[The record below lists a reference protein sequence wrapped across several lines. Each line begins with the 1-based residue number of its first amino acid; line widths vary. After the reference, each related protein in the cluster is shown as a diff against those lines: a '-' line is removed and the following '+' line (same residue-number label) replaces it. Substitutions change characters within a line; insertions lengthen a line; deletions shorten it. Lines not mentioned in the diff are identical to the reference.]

1 MDGDRKDQW
10 RAFVYEIGTEEMPA
24 RFLMPAIEQF
34 KALLEEALNEA
45 MIEHAGIEC
54 YATPRRL
61 VAFSQAMSPVQ
72 PEREVKVRGPSAGV
86 AFDESGKPTKA
97 AIGFARS
104 QGVSVDELIIEE
116 TERGKFVFA
125 VKRVGGRRTLD
136 VLSEV
141 LPDVTSQLSF
151 PKMMRW
157 GSGGFRFGRP
167 IRWLLALYG
176 DDVIE
181 FELAGLKS
189 DRISRGHRTLCK
201 GLVTLSRAEDYFDAM
216 AKANVIVKHDERRVM
231 IREQVESLA
240 NSIGAKPLI
249 REELLDEVTFMTEH
263 PTSVI
268 CSFDERY
275 LSLPKEVLETVM
287 IHHQRYFPVV
297 DNGGKGLLPHFI
309 AIRDGGTDWIDTVRE
324 GYEKVL
330 QARFADAEFFFR
342 EDVKHPLEWYVE
354 KLKGLLFQ
362 TGLGSMYEKVQ
373 RIKELVLRY
382 CELAGLDEHQK
393 EIALRAAQLCK
404 ADLATQMVQ
413 ELTELEGIIGYEYA
427 IRSGEPPEVAM
438 AIKEHYMP
446 RHANDDMPSTT
457 VGALLGIADRMD
469 TLCACFDR
477 GLIPTGSADPIGL
490 RRAASTIVGVLCYK
504 KLHMKLSSL
513 IDCALEVLKDAS
525 LLRSPADETRISL
538 LSFFKGRVDTLLQ
551 EEGIDYDIREAVLSA
566 GFDDVFDALVRART
580 LHKLRR
586 SYDGFNEA
594 VRAFTRVLN
603 ILSQHRTDVPF
614 DPELLVEEVEKRLY
628 EEFVAVSNQIPEA
641 LSNEEEYADAF
652 IKLSTLKGAIDD
664 FFGTG
669 AGTGVLVIH
678 PDMKLRFNRLS
689 LLQMI
694 ESKLLRI
701 ADFSKLSI

>member
-1 MDGDRKDQW
+1 
-10 RAFVYEIGTEEMPA
+10 
-24 RFLMPAIEQF
+24 
-34 KALLEEALNEA
+34 
-45 MIEHAGIEC
+45 
-54 YATPRRL
+54 
-61 VAFSQAMSPVQ
+61 
-72 PEREVKVRGPSAGV
+72 
-86 AFDESGKPTKA
+86 
-97 AIGFARS
+97 
-104 QGVSVDELIIEE
+104 
-116 TERGKFVFA
+116 
-125 VKRVGGRRTLD
+125 
-136 VLSEV
+136 
-141 LPDVTSQLSF
+141 
-151 PKMMRW
+151 
-157 GSGGFRFGRP
+157 
-167 IRWLLALYG
+167 
-176 DDVIE
+176 
-181 FELAGLKS
+181 
-189 DRISRGHRTLCK
+189 
-201 GLVTLSRAEDYFDAM
+201 
-216 AKANVIVKHDERRVM
+216 M
-231 IREQVESLA
+231 IRGQVESLA
-240 NSIGAKPLI
+240 YSIGAKPLI
-249 REELLDEVTFMTEH
+249 REELLSEVTFMTEH

-297 DNGGKGLLPHFI
+297 DKDGKTLLPHFI
-309 AIRDGGTDWIDTVRE
+309 AVRDGGTSWIDTVKE

-330 QARFADAEFFFR
+330 QARFADAEFFFK

-362 TGLGSMYEKVQ
+362 TGMGSMYEKVQ

-382 CELAGLDEHQK
+382 CELIGLDERQK
-393 EIALRAAQLCK
+393 EIALRAAHLCK

-427 IRSGEPPEVAM
+427 IRSGEAPDVAI

-446 RHANDDMPSTT
+446 RHAGDNMPSTV

-490 RRAASTIVGVLCYK
+490 RRAAATIVSVLCDK
-504 KLHMKLSSL
+504 KLHTKLSSL
-513 IDCALEVLKDAS
+513 IGCALEVLKEAG
-525 LLRSPADETRISL
+525 LLRSPIEKTRHSL
-538 LSFFKGRVDTLLQ
+538 LSFFKGRIDMLLQ
-551 EEGIDYDIREAVLSA
+551 EEGIDYDIRDAVLSA

-580 LHKLRR
+580 LQKLRR

-628 EEFVAVSNQIPEA
+628 EKFVAVLKQLPKT

-652 IKLSTLKGAIDD
+652 IKLSTLKETIDD

-669 AGTGVLVIH
+669 AGSGVLVIH

-694 ESKLLRI
+694 EAELLRI